1 MAGEQ
6 AIHRPRRLALSAPTR
21 RGLLPI
27 LGATVL
33 AAFVLMR
40 LSELEAHI
48 GVMTSGLLTLGG
60 MLLAAAYA
68 LRRRFLRLSLYLLRP
83 FAVVP
88 FLRPLQTLAVRLD
101 QLRNWRVAHLVIG
114 IVCVVPLGWHVRA
127 AHGGVIEQVL
137 FVCVFLVIGSGL
149 LGALLQYLLPQSLLH
164 ATERQVRIRDV
175 HEKQQALYVEAEEQI
190 LGRKNE
196 TFIES
201 YIAEVKPVLLQ
212 DTPVLSLCQ
221 AVLLRKDPGA
231 RIHKRLVLLL
241 ERLEE
246 PEREAFR
253 HVIDLAEE
261 KVRLD
266 LNLFQL
272 KLTTGW
278 LVFHAIVVIGGGA
291 LTALHIVSVLYF
303 GQL

>member
-6 AIHRPRRLALSAPTR
+6 ATQKPRRFVPNAPTR

-27 LGATVL
+27 LGASIL
-33 AAFVLMR
+33 AAFILMR

-60 MLLAAAYA
+60 MLLAAVYA
-68 LRRRFLRLSLYLLRP
+68 LRRRFLRLSLYMLRP

-88 FLRPLQTLAVRLD
+88 FLRPLQRLAVRLD
-101 QLRNWRVAHLVIG
+101 QLRNWRVAHLAIG
-114 IVCVVPLGWHVRA
+114 VVCVVPLGWHVRA
-127 AHGGVIEQVL
+127 AHGGLIEQVL

-164 ATERQVRIRDV
+164 ATERQVRISDV
-175 HEKQQALYVEAEEQI
+175 HEKQRALYVEAEEQI

-201 YIAEVKPVLLQ
+201 YLAEVKPVLLQ
-212 DTPVLSLCQ
+212 ETPLLSLCQ
-221 AVLLRKDPGA
+221 AVLLRKDPGVP
-231 RIHKRLVLLL
+231 IHKRLAALL
-241 ERLEE
+241 ERTEE
-246 PEREAFR
+246 SEREAFQ
-253 HVIDLAEE
+253 HLIGLAEE

-266 LNLFQL
+266 LNLLQL

-278 LVFHAIVVIGGGA
+278 LAFHDVVVIGGGA
-291 LTALHIVSVLYF
+291 LMVLHIVSVLYF

>member
-1 MAGEQ
+1 MAVEQ
-6 AIHRPRRLALSAPTR
+6 ASHRPHRLGLSAPMR
-21 RGLLPI
+21 RGLLP
-27 LGATVL
+27 LVAAGVL
-33 AAFVLMR
+33 TGFL
-40 LSELEAHI
+40 LIGPSEVEADI

-60 MLLAAAYA
+60 MLMAAAYA

-83 FAVVP
+83 FTVVP

-127 AHGGVIEQVL
+127 AHGGLTEQVL
-137 FVCVFLVIGSGL
+137 LICVFLVIGSGL
-149 LGALLQYLLPQSLLH
+149 LGAVVQYLLPQSLLY
-164 ATERQVRIRDV
+164 ATERQVRMRDV
-175 HEKQQALYVEAEEQI
+175 HEKQRALYVEAEEQI

-201 YIAEVKPVLLQ
+201 YLAEVKPVLLQ
-212 DTPVLSLCQ
+212 ETPLLSLWQ
-221 AVLLRKDPGA
+221 AVLLRKDPG
-231 RIHKRLVLLL
+231 IHLQNRLGALLTGFQTD
-241 ERLEE
+241 
-246 PEREAFR
+246 EREAFQ
-253 HVIDLAEE
+253 HIIGLAEE

-266 LNLFQL
+266 VNLFQL

-278 LVFHAIVVIGGGA
+278 LVFHAAVVISGGA
-291 LTALHIVSVLYF
+291 LTVLHIVSVLYF